1 MGTETD
7 MDDFSQAYIEKR
19 GAWWVIA
26 GCIGEVRPQDSKDE
40 AHALLCRLLGEM
52 IDSRH
57 PKADD
62 AAARLAAIATDPQ
75 LAHLAREFI
84 RRSVPAVTS

>member
-1 MGTETD
+1 METETD
-7 MDDFSQAYIEKR
+7 IDDFSQARVEKR

-26 GCIGEVRPQDSKDE
+26 GGGGEVRPQDSRDE
-40 AHALLCRLLGEM
+40 AHELLCRLLGEM
-52 IDSRH
+52 IDARH

-62 AAARLAAIATDPQ
+62 AAARLAAIATNPQ

-84 RRSVPAVTS
+84 RRGIASTV